1 MSLIEQAAQRLEQLR
16 QAGVDVPS
24 KSADE
29 STRLNEQK
37 IDKELEAETVQNAV
51 TEKSAPVGLETHSSR
66 RIDLDLN
73 ALSAAG
79 FIRPDAPRSQ
89 LADEYRV
96 VKRPL
101 IDNAMGRGAT
111 RIKDGNL
118 IMVTSALPGE
128 GKTFTAANLAMSIA
142 MELDNTVMLVD
153 ADVAR
158 PTLLSRLG
166 LPPMRGLLDVLVDDS
181 IVRGTTSAQIVDMA
195 REAGAEKVYFA
206 SAAPEIRFPNVYGID
221 MPVACD
227 LIAYGREVNEICQL
241 IRADGLIFQDLSDL
255 EAALREC
262 NPEIKQFETSVFNG
276 KYITGDINDDYL
288 AFLNNLRNDDA
299 KADREWSEAT
309 ADLELYNGEN

>member
-16 QAGVDVPS
+16 KAGVDVPS
-24 KSADE
+24 QSA
-29 STRLNEQK
+29 
-37 IDKELEAETVQNAV
+37 
-51 TEKSAPVGLETHSSR
+51 ETHSHSGNRVDTDKKVASEAPPTFAADNSKAAESETHTSR
-66 RIDLDLN
+66 RIELDLA

-101 IDNAMGRGAT
+101 IDNAMGRGAA

-158 PTLLSRLG
+158 PTLLNKLG

-181 IVRGTTSAQIVDMA
+181 IVRGTTSKEIVQMA
-195 REAGAEKVYFA
+195 RDAGASKVYLA
-206 SAAPEIRFPNVYGID
+206 SAAPPVRYPNVYGID
-221 MPVACD
+221 MPTQTELVAHGRSVEEIRQIIGCD
-227 LIAYGREVNEICQL
+227 ALIY
-241 IRADGLIFQDLSDL
+241 QDLESL
-255 EAALREC
+255 KTAIHEL
-262 NPEIKQFETSVFNG
+262 NPAIQNMDASCFDGIYV
-276 KYITGDINDDYL
+276 TGDINASDIV
-288 AFLNNLRNDDA
+288 RMQQERP
-299 KADREWSEAT
+299 KA
-309 ADLELYNGEN
+309 ADTESDTSRLTLPNADTSA